1 MTKITVFSN
10 KGTKLKEVEPGFT
23 KAEVNMTAITQAVRV
38 YENHL
43 HPSLSKVKTRGDV
56 NISTRKIY
64 RQKGTGNARH
74 GAKSAPIFVGG
85 GIAHGPKGLKR
96 VVTLSKSIKKLAL
109 KSALALKTKEKALF
123 VVDGLSSIKKTKDA
137 FKLLASLKKEAGIK
151 TDARA
156 TVVLKEANVNLAFR
170 NIPNTF
176 IYPVNSLNAL
186 RVVNGGIIVFE
197 TDALEYLNDGSK
209 KSEVGSKKKEKAI
222 VEHKSSKVAA
232 EKIVAKK
239 KVESK
244 KPVKPDKKTKKVGKK

>member
-96 VVTLSKSIKKLAL
+96 VVTLSKNIKKLAL
-109 KSALALKTKEKALF
+109 KSALALKTKEKTLF
-123 VVDGLSSIKKTKDA
+123 VVDSLSSIKKTKDA

-156 TVVLKEANVNLAFR
+156 TVVLKEANINLAFR

-186 RVVNGGIIVFE
+186 RIVKGGIIIFE
-197 TDALEYLNDGSK
+197 TEALEYLEKSGKSDK
-209 KSEVGSKKKEKAI
+209 KSEPESKKTDNK
-222 VEHKSSKVAA
+222 KSV
-232 EKIVAKK
+232 VKK
-239 KVESK
+239 TVTKKTKNTK
-244 KPVKPDKKTKKVGKK
+244 KPVKPVKKIKKVGKK

>member
-109 KSALALKTKEKALF
+109 TSALALKTKEKNLF
-123 VVDGLSSIKKTKDA
+123 VVNGLSDIKKTKDA

-186 RVVNGGIIVFE
+186 RIVNGGIIVFE
-197 TDALEYLNDGSK
+197 TEALEYLEKSGKSDK
-209 KSEVGSKKKEKAI
+209 KSEPESKKTDNK
-222 VEHKSSKVAA
+222 KSV
-232 EKIVAKK
+232 VKK
-239 KVESK
+239 TVTKKTKNTK
-244 KPVKPDKKTKKVGKK
+244 KPVKPVKKIKKVGKK